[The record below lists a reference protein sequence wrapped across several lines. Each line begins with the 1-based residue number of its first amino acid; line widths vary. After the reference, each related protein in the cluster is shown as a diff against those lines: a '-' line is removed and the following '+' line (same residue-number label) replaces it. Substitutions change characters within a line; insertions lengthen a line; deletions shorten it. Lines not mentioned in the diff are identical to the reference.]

1 MISSVAAPVSGVA
14 FGAGVADDVLACCE
28 VDSFGI
34 DDVVSAV
41 DSLTESVVFVWGVA
55 SGLAAILGYAR
66 AGTASLRLTA
76 NAEPAAEGLGRGIG
90 IANSACEE
98 D

>member
-1 MISSVAAPVSGVA
+1 MSSVAAPVSGVA

-41 DSLTESVVFVWGVA
+41 DSLTESVVLVWGVA
-55 SGLAAILGYAR
+55 SGLAAMSLGYAR